1 MPIDLQTELTYLRRS
16 ILSMGALVEQRVHM
30 AIDGLFRADINAAT
44 KVRKGDDE
52 VDAMEVRIEEAC
64 LRILAL
70 SHPVAKDLRFVLAVM
85 RINNDLERIG
95 DMAKSVAKRAL
106 HLAEAGPVDLP
117 AGLEKMAI
125 ATQQMLADALA
136 SLTDGDVELARR
148 IRAAD
153 KRVDD
158 LLKEI
163 FAWVQLEIPRH
174 VEATKSSID
183 ILSVARR
190 FERISDLATNMAE
203 DVIFLIEGELVR
215 HSH

>member
-30 AIDGLFRADINAAT
+30 AIDGLLHNDLEAAMT
-44 KVRKGDDE
+44 VKKGDDE

-95 DMAKSVAKRAL
+95 DLARSVAKRAL
-106 HLAEAGPVDLP
+106 HLGDSQPITLP
-117 AGLEKMAI
+117 SGMEKMAN
-125 ATQQMLADALA
+125 ATRQMLADSLA
-136 SLTDGDVELARR
+136 SLTEGDVELARR

-163 FAWVQLEIPRH
+163 FAWVQTEIPRH
-174 VEATKSSID
+174 VEATKASID

-190 FERISDLATNMAE
+190 FERISDLATNIAE

>member
-30 AIDGLFRADINAAT
+30 SIDGLLHNDLEAAMT
-44 KVRKGDDE
+44 VKKGDDE

-95 DMAKSVAKRAL
+95 DLARSVAKRAL
-106 HLAEAGPVDLP
+106 HLADARPIDLP
-117 AGLEKMAI
+117 AGMEKMAN
-125 ATQQMLADALA
+125 ATRQMLADSLA
-136 SLTDGDVELARR
+136 SLTEGDVELARR

-163 FAWVQLEIPRH
+163 FAWVQTEIPRH
-174 VEATKSSID
+174 VETTKTSID

-190 FERISDLATNMAE
+190 FERISDLATNIAE